1 MLTGSG
7 LPDNTAMQYIL
18 VINSGSSSIKFKIIA
33 LPKATDLVEGSINGI
48 GGPQG
53 EHNLVFT
60 ITSDTKEG
68 PYSEQGIFID
78 HANAFACVFAD
89 IDKALEKFPHLHID
103 AVGHRVV
110 HGGTRFISPIRL
122 NRTVIEAVSELE
134 YLAPQHIPGNVIG
147 MKMAMQRFADTPQV
161 AVFDTG
167 FHQNMPEYAYRYP
180 VPEKWFEEFAI
191 RRFGFHGS
199 SHQYVMNKAA
209 ELLNKPVE
217 HLNLISLHLGN
228 GDSACAIQRGKS
240 IDTSM
245 GFTPLEG
252 LMMGARCGDIDAS
265 IPLYLQK
272 RHGLTVD
279 EVEHQLNFESGLYAI
294 CQSSDMRNIV
304 DKAQG
309 NDDKASLALDMFIY
323 RIRKYIG
330 AYLVTLGE
338 VDAIIFTGGIGE
350 NSPYIRARCCQGLAR
365 FGIDL
370 DQNRNLDSQQTMAVV
385 SDSHSATKI
394 LMVKTEEEHQIAYE
408 VSQLLTLQN

>member
-7 LPDNTAMQYIL
+7 QPDKTAMQYIL

-33 LPKATDLVEGSINGI
+33 LPKVTDLVDGSINGI
-48 GGPQG
+48 GGSQG
-53 EHNLVFT
+53 EHKLVFN
-60 ITSDTKEG
+60 ITSDTKES
-68 PYSEQGIFID
+68 PFSEQGVFVD
-78 HANAFACVFAD
+78 HANAFACVLQD
-89 IDKALEKFPHLHID
+89 IDKVLKKFPHLRID

-110 HGGTRFISPIRL
+110 HGGTRFISPVRL
-122 NRTVIEAVSELE
+122 NLAILE
-134 YLAPQHIPGNVIG
+134 EIAALDYLAPQHIPGNVIG
-147 MKMAMQRFADTPQV
+147 MKMFMQLFADTPQV

-180 VPEKWFEEFAI
+180 VPEKWFKEFAI

-209 ELLNKPVE
+209 ELLSKPVDQ
-217 HLNLISLHLGN
+217 LNLISLHLGN
-228 GDSACAIQRGKS
+228 GDSACAIQKGHS

-272 RHGLTVD
+272 RHGLSID
-279 EVEHQLNFESGLYAI
+279 EVDQQLNFESGLYAI
-294 CQSSDMRNIV
+294 CQSSDMSKIV
-304 DKAQG
+304 DRAQG
-309 NDDKASLALDMFIY
+309 DDDKASLALDMFIY

-330 AYLVTLGE
+330 AYLVILGD

-350 NSPYIRARCCQGLAR
+350 NSPYIRARCCQGLMK
-365 FGIDL
+365 FGIKL
-370 DQNRNLDSQQTMAVV
+370 DQNRNLDIQQTMAVV
-385 SDSHSATKI
+385 SGSDSATKI
-394 LMVKTEEEHQIAYE
+394 LVVKTEEEHQIARE
-408 VSQLLTLQN
+408 VSHLLTL